1 MILTLEQAKE
11 IMVSNDGNL
20 YLSSC
25 TGLTQLP
32 DGLTV
37 GGWLDLRG
45 TQITGR
51 QKVKRLMDGEYVLG
65 RYLYCDGILTHIKKT
80 RSIDGFTLYIGKIKG
95 RNVVSDGTYY
105 AHCDKF
111 RDGIADILFKRAK
124 DRGAEQYK
132 NVTMDTEMK
141 VPELV
146 MMYRILTDTCRQG
159 SENFVKSLGSELKD
173 SYTVREAIEL
183 TKGQYGAEQFAHYFE
198 GKEP

>member
-11 IMVSNDGNL
+11 MMVRNDGNL
-20 YLSSC
+20 YLSGC

-37 GGWLDLRG
+37 GGSLYLRG
-45 TQITGR
+45 TQITNR
-51 QKVKRLMDGEYVLG
+51 QKVKRLMDGEYVPG

-80 RSIDGFTLYIGKIKG
+80 RSIDGFTLYIGKING
-95 RNVVSDGTYY
+95 RNVVSDGVYY

-141 VPELV
+141 APELV
-146 MMYRILTDTCRQG
+146 TMYRILTGACRQG